1 MTTLGSK
8 TFLRI
13 AGAFSVSGLSA
24 YLIATRMS
32 LPKMYGIVSL
42 ANLANALL
50 PFRAGE
56 LSHVWLVYRCASVSI
71 GANLASLVVVRLG
84 RGVLPLT
91 AHTVYTWIAIYLTF
105 YLLARATALEVTF
118 AEIVFVGSLPVIAS
132 ALPLPTIA
140 GWARTR

>member
-1 MTTLGSK
+1 MGL
-8 TFLRI
+8 
-13 AGAFSVSGLSA
+13 SVSR
-24 YLIATRMS
+24 I
-32 LPKMYGIVSL
+32 
-42 ANLANALL
+42 ANALL

-140 GWARTR
+140 GVGPYEVAWAGGLRFSGSWQQKRSRRGYSYMPRT